1 MGYRDEALAK
11 LDVRAFLSTQG
22 VDVGKKVGT
31 NEYRIRCPN
40 PGHTDAEP
48 SANVNLER
56 GLWHCKAC
64 NASGGPIDLLMQ
76 RGASY
81 KEALTEIGRLAGMEP
96 PSSAKHT
103 NGAAGTPSPAAPS
116 SVTKS
121 KLTEANVK
129 AWHETGLRNVELQ
142 RWFHE
147 HRGFT
152 DETIATYELGW
163 DGTRVTIPVRDTAGH
178 LINVRR
184 YMRNASSEQGK
195 MLSLVAGAGPDVTT
209 RLFPGDELPD
219 EVLLVEGE
227 WDAMICRQN
236 GLRQAYTVTI
246 GAGNWNPNLT
256 PLFRDK
262 TVTIAYDNDDAG
274 RKGAIRVA
282 AILSHATPAVFLCQ
296 IPNLPEKG
304 DPTHFFVEQQRD
316 VAELR
321 GIISDATPYVVS
333 AAAPDEGP
341 GKAVPLHRASD
352 ARYRGQRLELPV
364 LLSGKA
370 MTPYTIP
377 YEFTVTCDMSNKRF
391 CGVCPMQEA
400 NGRKDVQLRA
410 SEVDVLSLI
419 GVSTTEQQK
428 AIRALAKAVPQC
440 NRPLVEVKRAINV
453 EEIRLIPELDASN
466 NDDDEAE
473 YVARRASSSATVCCR
488 TGGTR
493 CSATATRTRRTRRPS
508 TCSAR
513 PSRRRTTSA
522 PSR

>member
-152 DETIATYELGW
+152 DETIAAYELGW
-163 DGTRVTIPVRDTAGH
+163 DGTRVTIPVRDTAGK
-178 LINVRR
+178 LVNVRR

-236 GLRQAYTVTI
+236 GLRQA
-246 GAGNWNPNLT
+246 
-256 PLFRDK
+256 
-262 TVTIAYDNDDAG
+262 
-274 RKGAIRVA
+274 
-282 AILSHATPAVFLCQ
+282 
-296 IPNLPEKG
+296 
-304 DPTHFFVEQQRD
+304 
-316 VAELR
+316 
-321 GIISDATPYVVS
+321 
-333 AAAPDEGP
+333 
-341 GKAVPLHRASD
+341 
-352 ARYRGQRLELPV
+352 
-364 LLSGKA
+364 
-370 MTPYTIP
+370 
-377 YEFTVTCDMSNKRF
+377 
-391 CGVCPMQEA
+391 
-400 NGRKDVQLRA
+400 
-410 SEVDVLSLI
+410 
-419 GVSTTEQQK
+419 
-428 AIRALAKAVPQC
+428 
-440 NRPLVEVKRAINV
+440 
-453 EEIRLIPELDASN
+453 
-466 NDDDEAE
+466 
-473 YVARRASSSATVCCR
+473 
-488 TGGTR
+488 
-493 CSATATRTRRTRRPS
+493 
-508 TCSAR
+508 
-513 PSRRRTTSA
+513 
-522 PSR
+522 

>member
-163 DGTRVTIPVRDTAGH
+163 DGTRVTIPVRDTAGSA
-178 LINVRR
+178 RQR
-184 YMRNASSEQGK
+184 PA
-195 MLSLVAGAGPDVTT
+195 
-209 RLFPGDELPD
+209 LP
-219 EVLLVEGE
+219 
-227 WDAMICRQN
+227 
-236 GLRQAYTVTI
+236 
-246 GAGNWNPNLT
+246 
-256 PLFRDK
+256 
-262 TVTIAYDNDDAG
+262 
-274 RKGAIRVA
+274 
-282 AILSHATPAVFLCQ
+282 
-296 IPNLPEKG
+296 
-304 DPTHFFVEQQRD
+304 
-316 VAELR
+316 
-321 GIISDATPYVVS
+321 
-333 AAAPDEGP
+333 
-341 GKAVPLHRASD
+341 
-352 ARYRGQRLELPV
+352 AR
-364 LLSGKA
+364 
-370 MTPYTIP
+370 T
-377 YEFTVTCDMSNKRF
+377 
-391 CGVCPMQEA
+391 
-400 NGRKDVQLRA
+400 
-410 SEVDVLSLI
+410 
-419 GVSTTEQQK
+419 
-428 AIRALAKAVPQC
+428 
-440 NRPLVEVKRAINV
+440 
-453 EEIRLIPELDASN
+453 
-466 NDDDEAE
+466 
-473 YVARRASSSATVCCR
+473 RRASRARCCR
-488 TGGTR
+488 SSPARAATSRSTALPGRPRPARPRSSSSRASGTR
-493 CSATATRTRRTRRPS
+493 
-508 TCSAR
+508 
-513 PSRRRTTSA
+513 
-522 PSR
+522 